1 MIHCYFRGYSYHL
14 HTKITMDMYTV
25 LCRQQPPR
33 FNTYL
38 VLEFIL
44 HCLLILALGA
54 ISYILYK

>member
-1 MIHCYFRGYSYHL
+1 
-14 HTKITMDMYTV
+14 MYTV

-54 ISYILYK
+54 ISYIIYK

>member
-1 MIHCYFRGYSYHL
+1 MIHCYFRGYSFHL
-14 HTKITMDMYTV
+14 LRKLAMDMYTV

-38 VLEFIL
+38 ALEFIL
-44 HCLLILALGA
+44 HYLLILALEA